1 MPSKYYWSLLA
12 CSLLGGFSTQA
23 DAAAEDGYIFKQDSS
38 RYGKLTCYVTPTR
51 FRMDAMDLQIHLKPP
66 YKFIIMYNTEQKLQ
80 YKTTVDSVAKRL
92 TLRTVS
98 EKDKKLG
105 TVEVLRRIEDRKIAG
120 FMCQGY
126 RSEHIYKDKKKLP
139 RPRMNI
145 YATRELNL
153 PKEMEMACAHL
164 SDCPTGLGF
173 PLRLQ
178 FFENYKD
185 EKTGLS
191 GIKLTQLLNTL
202 KAEKA
207 KLNDQIFQEPKGF
220 KIARDEA
227 EVVLGDTGY

>member
-1 MPSKYYWSLLA
+1 MAFSLA
-12 CSLLGGFSTQA
+12 AGFGGQA
-23 DAAAEDGYIFKQDSS
+23 QAAVEDGYIFKQDSS
-38 RYGKLTCYVTPTR
+38 RYGKLTFYVTRTR

-66 YKFIIMYNTEQKLQ
+66 FKFITMYNTEQKLQ
-80 YKTTVDSVAKRL
+80 YQTSVASVAERL
-92 TLRTVS
+92 TLRKVPDK
-98 EKDKKLG
+98 EKKLG
-105 TVEVLRRIEDRKIAG
+105 TVEVLRRIEDRNIAG
-120 FMCQGY
+120 FVCQGY
-126 RSEHIYKDKKKLP
+126 RSEHVFKDKKKLP

-145 YATRELNL
+145 YATRDLNL
-153 PKEMEMACAHL
+153 PKEMEIACAHL

-178 FFENYKD
+178 FFEAYKD

-191 GIKLTQLLNTL
+191 GMKLTQLLNTV

-227 EVVLGDTGY
+227 EVVLGDTWY